1 MTATPSSRTRSA
13 CAVRASLLG
22 LALLLGPAAGAATA
36 SGVIALSADQQTAL
50 GVRLAPV
57 QPASAVQ
64 LDLPARVSVPPS
76 NQAVVS
82 APAAAMVRRLLVNP
96 ADVVRRG
103 QPLIELVSP
112 QIAQLQ
118 RERSEAQTR
127 LELARRQ
134 LQRDTQLVEDGIVPR
149 ARLDAAQA
157 QAREAQQLLA
167 ERDLAVKLAAGGT
180 GLDGVALLRAPI
192 DGVLTEVTAVPGQRV
207 DLAAPLMRIVQQGA
221 LWLEIDASPQQAAS
235 IQSGAAVVVPQQQA
249 HGVVQSKSVAVSPGQ
264 SVLVRV
270 RLTQPGSLLP
280 GAVVQARLSLPAQPG
295 TWRVPPAAL
304 TQIGG
309 RDAVLV
315 RTAEGFRVVAVRVV
329 GRLDDAVMVQGA
341 LQAGDRVA
349 ASGVVAIK
357 AAAAEEAR

>member
-1 MTATPSSRTRSA
+1 MPAFPLSRTPSA
-13 CAVRASLLG
+13 CALRASLLG
-22 LALLLGPAAGAATA
+22 LALLLCPAAGAAAA

-50 GVRLAPV
+50 GVRLASV
-57 QPASAVQ
+57 QPASVVQ
-64 LDLPARVSVPPS
+64 LDLPARVSVPLS

-82 APAAAMVRRLLVNP
+82 APAAGMVRRVLVDP
-96 ADVVRRG
+96 GAAVRRG
-103 QPLIELVSP
+103 QPLVEFISP

-127 LELARRQ
+127 LDLARRQ
-134 LQRDTQLVEDGIVPR
+134 LQRDTQLVEEGIVPR

-157 QAREAQQLLA
+157 QAREAQAQLA
-167 ERDLAVKLAAGGT
+167 ERDLAVKLAAGG
-180 GLDGVALLRAPI
+180 GGIDGVALLRAPI

-207 DLAAPLMRIVQQGA
+207 DLAAPLVRIAQQGP

-235 IQSGAAVVVPQQQA
+235 IRPGAEVVVPAQQA
-249 HGVVQSKSVAVSPGQ
+249 RGVVQSKSTALSAGQ
-264 SVLVRV
+264 SVPIRV

-295 TWRVPPAAL
+295 TWRVPPAAV

-315 RTAEGFRVVAVRVV
+315 RAAEGFRVVAVRVA
-329 GRLDDAVMVQGA
+329 GRLDDVVMVRGA
-341 LQAGDRVA
+341 LKAGDLVA

-357 AAAAEEAR
+357 AAAGEVAP